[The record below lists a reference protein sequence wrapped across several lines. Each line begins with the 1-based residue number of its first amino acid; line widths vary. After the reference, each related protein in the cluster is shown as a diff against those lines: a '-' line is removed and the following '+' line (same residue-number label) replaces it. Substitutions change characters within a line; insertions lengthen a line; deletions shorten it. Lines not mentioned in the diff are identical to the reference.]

1 MNGNDGFW
9 FPSMK
14 IAEIT
19 SALEE
24 WGLRITEDQIQRPTA
39 ENVQKIYVL
48 FLQQI
53 TGLTPEML
61 QDPVGRALAVVS
73 EYPEL
78 YSNSLNLNLVL
89 HHVQRLGHA
98 ARVQDFSMRDLV
110 FPEPERTRN
119 ILSAIINFIKFAEE
133 RAPFLKKLRDQSSS
147 ALEERDR
154 TKQKVEEMRQK
165 IAEIKKQR
173 EADEPKRLALK
184 QENEELKKR
193 MVRIKDAKTE
203 VSREVDARKKDKSAL
218 SRQKENIQREVEL
231 VSAAVGSTRGRIVQS
246 PERIKKHISEMAILA
261 QDERMH
267 IAAAEAKQRELKVK
281 LDALNV
287 FEQDMKKLIDDLRT
301 IQSEHIQVDTIR
313 HRLVSYREEL
323 DRKVILKEQ
332 LLGRADRAKR
342 QENIA
347 LEKLSRAQQHA
358 EERRL
363 RSTEELERLQREY
376 AEMSE
381 ERKENDRMVEETKQE
396 ADALERKMKEHLRK
410 NEAELSELVSEYWR
424 LRHQT
429 EVYMETLADKLGM
442 NLT

>member
-89 HHVQRLGHA
+89 HHVQRLCHA

-147 ALEERDR
+147 ALEERDQ
-154 TKQKVEEMRQK
+154 TKQKVEEMRRK

-173 EADEPKRLALK
+173 EADEPKRLALR
-184 QENEELKKR
+184 QENEELKKQ

-231 VSAAVGSTRGRIVQS
+231 VSAAVGSSRGRIVQS

-267 IAAAEAKQRELKVK
+267 IAAAEIKQRELKVK

-347 LEKLSRAQQHA
+347 SEKLSRAQQHA

-381 ERKENDRMVEETKQE
+381 ERKENDKMIEETKQE